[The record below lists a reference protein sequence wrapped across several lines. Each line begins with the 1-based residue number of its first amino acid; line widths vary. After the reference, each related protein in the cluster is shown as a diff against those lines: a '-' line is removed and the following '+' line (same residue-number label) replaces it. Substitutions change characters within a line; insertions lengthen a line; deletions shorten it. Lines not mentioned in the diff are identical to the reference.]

1 MGKTTKLPVFF
12 TLRNGGDK
20 VLSWKKML
28 PLIIL
33 MVVLFVNLAI
43 SIARFNS
50 YTTFMGDFKANLY
63 ATNITES
70 SSEANITFKIAGQS
84 GMMAKNAYFSEASCL
99 LMINGHSLGVYQFP
113 TEGILGQFNGKSLVA
128 TATFNFSGD
137 YYKEIS
143 KFPSTPLKYT
153 LYIVTHFLT
162 GNHDTRGTLVFEGTI
177 KEAK

>member
-1 MGKTTKLPVFF
+1 
-12 TLRNGGDK
+12 
-20 VLSWKKML
+20 
-28 PLIIL
+28 

-63 ATNITES
+63 ATNITKTAS
-70 SSEANITFKIAGQS
+70 KVSITFEIAGQS

-99 LMINGHSLGVYQFP
+99 LTMNGHLLGVCQFP
-113 TEGILGQFNGKSLVA
+113 TEGVLGQFDGKTLVA

-137 YYKEIS
+137 YYQELS
-143 KFPSTPLKYT
+143 NFPSTPVEYT

-162 GNHDTRGTLVFEGTI
+162 GNHDTRGTLMFKGNV
-177 KEAK
+177 KEVK

>member
-1 MGKTTKLPVFF
+1 MFSLRTAVINLF
-12 TLRNGGDK
+12 T
-20 VLSWKKML
+20 WKRML

-63 ATNITES
+63 ATHVTKS
-70 SSEANITFKIAGQS
+70 ASEVNITFEIVGQS
-84 GMMAKNAYFSEASCL
+84 GMMAKNAYFSESSCL
-99 LMINGHSLGVYQFP
+99 LTADGHSLGVYQFP
-113 TEGILGQFNGKSLVA
+113 TEGILGQFDGKRLVA

-137 YYKEIS
+137 YYQEVS

-162 GNHDTRGTLVFEGTI
+162 GNHDTRGTLMFEGDV
-177 KEAK
+177 KEVK